1 MAFDN
6 PIFINTTKTKKSKNG
21 LKVTCDFCNKKSKHA
36 YVNALEYADETK
48 LYDSN
53 NIPNS
58 FKTLKFCDLIC
69 AKLYDTNVHRISID
83 YDEYRKAYNK
93 KELSENSKI
102 IYEKCKHKLFSQ
114 LLIYKIYDNL
124 DDLGDKERRTKIS
137 QIKKN
142 FFRCL

>member
-21 LKVTCDFCNKKSKHA
+21 LKLTCNFCGKKSKHA
-36 YVNALEYADETK
+36 CVNGLEYDGLN

-53 NIPNS
+53 NINNS

-69 AKLYDTNVHRISID
+69 AKLYDTNIHRISIN
-83 YDEYRKAYNK
+83 YDEYRKAYNRN
-93 KELSENSKI
+93 ELSKNSKI

-124 DDLGDKERRTKIS
+124 NDLNDKERRNKIS